1 MMGKIIATKKTFIT
15 FVIALLLGFNTYGA
29 PIADVMSQE
38 ERWKTL
44 MDLVNREIQTI
55 KGNKYS
61 GPELKHRLFELY
73 SEKIKLI
80 RQKEN
85 ELFLKSNGKKKKE
98 EAFKNSTDQFNAAQ
112 SYGLS
117 VIKKYPDYKKL
128 NHIYYSLA
136 MNSRDFDDSKR
147 TEEFLKAAVQ
157 RSANDKDI
165 LYNAKVGLAE
175 HYYNN
180 KRYSDA
186 IGFYSEVLK
195 NTDNEWYAKHL
206 FNAGWCHLKQR
217 DFKSALSHLIMS
229 FEASKRPKIVSMND
243 QILNAAGLFYI
254 QADQYQE
261 GIRFYQ
267 KNTPSPSF
275 YLIQMAKYST
285 SKNNFN
291 VTDEILVSAL
301 EDSKKRK
308 DIQAQVDV
316 HQTQLD
322 IYRENKKIEQFFTTA
337 ESLKTIY
344 VGKKLSTDDQ
354 FTTTN
359 KIKEFAGFLQVNLVK
374 DKNKEKIDYNKNE
387 LKHIIAFFDILTV
400 LDTKQSNLYHYYQAE
415 TFLSVHDFKG
425 AFRYYQRAVLFSKKQ
440 KDAGDITKKSLESIL
455 STLEHVKLKKSS
467 EEKIVTF
474 AITNYLLFY
483 PQSEKSKTFY
493 QKLFSIH
500 FNKKQM
506 KKSLN
511 TLMVYK
517 HHYEEDIKIHRE
529 MLTQILEHRIQKK
542 QTNKIAFWVNKIDNG
557 FLKFETE
564 YIQKSIRIL
573 GSLLFEKYQAL
584 EKQGKIKEA
593 LAGYE
598 SIFENKKYPKQT
610 KAESA
615 FAISLIMIQQNKSED
630 SKEWLTESLK
640 LYDQSEI
647 DKIAPSLLQLSK
659 GQRLLQSFK
668 HSTEIAESIMQ
679 KYCEKNI
686 VEKQG
691 AVEIIIENALTS
703 EKSLIDLETIFTK
716 YKSCTITAE
725 TERKMVLKTFH
736 HALFTNDT
744 KLLLSLYSRY
754 GENAEISRLFNQ
766 FIGFEIWEKEKEYA
780 NVFQEVGKNQV
791 REDERLVKTEAK
803 FLKVKELL
811 TRIESMKAEI
821 IMDENNAFNEDSF
834 NTNLEEKF
842 VTINN
847 YTEEAKKVLKD
858 ANLTESFLVRNA
870 LRLKTRTLSQSLMT
884 LKAHPS
890 MDKNYAD
897 GFLGQMRE
905 FGMELSKK
913 SMSLEN
919 DAKTVLTKNSH
930 FTKHGK
936 AIVQKE
942 NMSREEEV
950 TNLMTFTLAKF
961 LLNTLDKTVND
972 KKANMASQN

>member
-1 MMGKIIATKKTFIT
+1 MMGKTFNILSTIILIFT
-15 FVIALLLGFNTYGA
+15 FVTNSQAA
-29 PIADVMSQE
+29 PIADIMDSE

-44 MDLVNREIQTI
+44 MDLVNKEIQTI

-98 EAFKNSTDQFNAAQ
+98 DAFKSSTDQFNAAET
-112 SYGLS
+112 YGLS

-136 MNSRDFDDSKR
+136 MNSRDFDDSKK
-147 TEEFLKAAVQ
+147 TESFLKAAIQ
-157 RSANDKDI
+157 KSTNDKDI

-180 KRYSDA
+180 KRYADA
-186 IGFYSEVLK
+186 SQYYGEVLK
-195 NTDNEWYAKHL
+195 NTENEWYAKHL

-217 DFKSALSHLIMS
+217 DFKSALNHLIMS

-254 QADQYQE
+254 QADQYLE

-267 KNTPSPSF
+267 KNTTAPSF

-291 VTDEILVSAL
+291 VTDEILASAL

-308 DIQAQVDV
+308 DVQAQVDV

-322 IYRENKKIEQFFTTA
+322 IYRENKKIEQFYATS

-344 VGKKLSTDDQ
+344 INKKLSTDDQ
-354 FTTTN
+354 FVTTN

-400 LDTKQSNLYHYYQAE
+400 LDTKQTNLYHYYQAE

-440 KDAGDITKKSLESIL
+440 KDSGDITKKSLESIL
-455 STLEHVKLKKSS
+455 STLEHVKLKKKS
-467 EEKIVTF
+467 EDKIVVF
-474 AITNYLLFY
+474 AIANYLLFY

-493 QKLFSIH
+493 QKLFSIQ
-500 FNKKQM
+500 FNKKQL

-517 HHYEEDIKIHRE
+517 HYYDEDIKIHRE

-557 FLKFETE
+557 FLKFDSE

-659 GQRLLQSFK
+659 GQRLLQNFK
-668 HSTEIAESIMQ
+668 HSSDIAESIMQ
-679 KYCEKNI
+679 KFCEKNI
-686 VEKQG
+686 SEKQS
-691 AVEIIIENALTS
+691 AIEIIIENTLTA
-703 EKSLIDLETIFTK
+703 EKTVIDLNGTFAK
-716 YKSCTITAE
+716 YKSCGITAE

-736 HALFTNDT
+736 HALFTNDS
-744 KLLLSLYSRY
+744 KLLLSLYSQH
-754 GENAEISRLFNQ
+754 GENPEISRLFNQ
-766 FIGFEIWEKEKEYA
+766 FVNFEIWENEKEYA
-780 NVFQEVGKNQV
+780 NIFQGIGKDQNRVQ
-791 REDERLVKTEAK
+791 DERLIKTEAK
-803 FLKVKELL
+803 FLKIKELL

-821 IMDENNAFNEDSF
+821 TIDESSAFNEDSF

-842 VTINN
+842 VSLNN
-847 YTEEAKKVLKD
+847 YTEEAKKTLKD

-870 LRLKTRTLSQSLMT
+870 LRLKTRTLAQSLLH

-905 FGMELSKK
+905 FGMELNKK
-913 SMSLEN
+913 SLNLEN
-919 DAKTVLTKNSH
+919 EAKTILTKNSH

-950 TNLMTFTLAKF
+950 TNLMTEHYAKF
-961 LLNTLDKTVND
+961 LLNTID
-972 KKANMASQN
+972 KKTNMASQN